1 MKKIFIY
8 YSLTNNGDVV
18 SDLFRDNGYDIR
30 KVVTKKKYPKSKFLM
45 IMTGG
50 YKATFNKKDR
60 LLGFDEEIK
69 NYDKVVIG
77 SPIWNDRLSAPI
89 NSVISLLDLKDKEVS
104 FVFYSA
110 SGNGNHAQEKVK
122 ELFNAKSIVLK
133 EPKKNKEELDRLRE
147 IIKNS

>member
-18 SDLFRDNGYDIR
+18 ADTLKEKGYETR
-30 KVVTKKKYPKSKFLM
+30 KVITKDKYPNNKFLM

-50 YKATFNKKDR
+50 YKASFNKKDK
-60 LLGFDEEIK
+60 LLDFNEDIT
-69 NYDKVVIG
+69 NYDKVIIG

-89 NSVISLLDLKDKEVS
+89 NTVISTLDLKDKDLS

-110 SGNGNHAQEKVK
+110 SGKAEHAKEKVK
-122 ELFNAKSIVLK
+122 TLFGADSIILK
-133 EPKKNKEELDRLRE
+133 EPKINKEELDK
-147 IIKNS
+147 INNI

>member
-18 SDLFRDNGYDIR
+18 ADVFKEKGYEIR
-30 KVVTKKKYPKSKFLM
+30 KVETKKKYPNNKFLM
-45 IMTGG
+45 IMAGG

-60 LLGFDEEIK
+60 LLEFDSDIS
-69 NYDKVVIG
+69 NYNKIVIG

-89 NSVISLLDLKDKEVS
+89 NSVISLLDLKNKDLS

-110 SGNGNHAQEKVK
+110 SGKGNHAKEKVK
-122 ELFNAKSIVLK
+122 DLFGADSIILK
-133 EPKKNKEELDRLRE
+133 EPKVNRDELKKLK
-147 IIKNS
+147 I